1 MSPLPAPDRS
11 RPTITPAGR
20 RRKRPA
26 ARLTAFLALV
36 AAALILSAC
45 GSAPVPS
52 TIAAVP
58 STIASS
64 ASSPTP
70 AVTSTAASPT
80 AGASNPIADLP
91 GQIVFVDEQS
101 APNHAQIWI
110 QNANGT
116 NLRPLVTS
124 SFDDRTPRISPDG
137 TRVLFTRYVPDGAP
151 LDSGGVFVVNIDGT
165 GLRHIDDTD
174 GEDPSWSPDGRQL
187 VETRDLFDAGATTPY
202 NIGLWI
208 RNLDGTGARQVT
220 RKGLRCAQSPC
231 PDGYQDNRARW
242 SPDGKT
248 LLFARDVYTTPEHHE
263 IVTASVDGSHVKI
276 VTGAGMEADDPAW
289 SRDGQLILFQSP
301 PDPGNIEQNLY
312 TIKPDGTGLTK
323 LTSHLSTD
331 AGGVDGVFHPSWS
344 PDGSLIV
351 FSHYPGASGRG
362 ASLYVIKADGT
373 GMELVTEKQF
383 DANDADWGVL
393 PAP

>member
-1 MSPLPAPDRS
+1 MPRTPTRGPARIWIATLGFALAACS
-11 RPTITPAGR
+11 TAAPA
-20 RRKRPA
+20 
-26 ARLTAFLALV
+26 T
-36 AAALILSAC
+36 
-45 GSAPVPS
+45 
-52 TIAAVP
+52 
-58 STIASS
+58 SS
-64 ASSPTP
+64 IRQSSPSP
-70 AVTSTAASPT
+70 ISTSLSTASPT
-80 AGASNPIADLP
+80 AVASDPIANLP
-91 GQIVFVDEQS
+91 GQIVFVDEQA

-110 QNANGT
+110 QNATGT
-116 NLRPLVTS
+116 NLRPLITS

-151 LDSGGVFVVNIDGT
+151 LDNGGVFVVNIDGT
-165 GLRHIDDTD
+165 GLRHIDTD
-174 GEDPSWSPDGRQL
+174 GEDPSWSPDGLQL
-187 VETRDLFDAGATTPY
+187 VETRGLFDAGATTPY
-202 NIGLWI
+202 NVGLWI
-208 RNLDGTGARQVT
+208 RNLDGTGARQIT
-220 RKGLRCAQSPC
+220 RKGLRCDQSSC

-263 IVTASVDGSHVKI
+263 IVTASVDGSHVKV
-276 VTGAGMEADDPAW
+276 VTAAGMDVDDPAW
-289 SRDGQLILFQSP
+289 SRDGQLVLFQSP

-323 LTSHLSTD
+323 LTSHLSMD
-331 AGGVDGVFHPSWS
+331 ANGVDGVFHPSWS

-351 FSHYPGASGRG
+351 FSHFPGASGAR

-383 DANDADWGVL
+383 DANGADWGVL